1 MISFNDFKEIELG
14 VGTIKDVQDHPDA
27 DKLYVLKVSLAGEER
42 QLVAG
47 IKPYY
52 GKDALID
59 KQVVVVLNIEP
70 AVIRG
75 VESSGMLLAAKDLNG
90 VVVLTTEKR
99 VEDGSKVS

>member
-75 VESSGMLLAAKDLNG
+75 VESSGMLLAVKDSNG
-90 VVVLTTEKR
+90 VVILTTEKR

>member
-52 GKDALID
+52 EKDALID

-75 VESSGMLLAAKDLNG
+75 VESSGMLLAVKDSNG
-90 VVVLTTEKR
+90 VVILTTEKR

>member
-1 MISFNDFKEIELG
+1 MISFNDFKEMELG

-27 DKLYVLKVSLAGEER
+27 DKLYVVKVSLGDNEI

-52 GKDALID
+52 EKENLIG
-59 KQVVVVLNIEP
+59 KQVVVVLNLEP

-75 VESSGMLLAAKDLNG
+75 VESSGMLLVVKDSNG
-90 VVVLTTEKR
+90 MTMLTTEKR
-99 VEDGSKVS
+99 VEDGSSIS